1 MNFSF
6 WNARTFRFADYT
18 GNDFSRPLPYL
29 VQHFVGYDGRRTR
42 RWHVFAKPRWGLW
55 LFDWHIGMP
64 HPTDWPSGL
73 FAGVSENEKNA
84 RIKQF
89 GSLSVRVPQAWLQR
103 LWHNTN
109 LYSVI
114 SVIQRSVAT
123 EYLLSSLYIRRM
135 VAIELAKLKSN
146 NKIQCWNIL

>member
-1 MNFSF
+1 M
-6 WNARTFRFADYT
+6 
-18 GNDFSRPLPYL
+18 
-29 VQHFVGYDGRRTR
+29 
-42 RWHVFAKPRWGLW
+42 
-55 LFDWHIGMP
+55 
-64 HPTDWPSGL
+64 
-73 FAGVSENEKNA
+73 
-84 RIKQF
+84 QF

-146 NKIQCWNIL
+146 NKIQC